1 MDEIDKEEA
10 NICLLDGC
18 SLPAENGKRYC
29 TKRHYHAAQHKCNNP
44 KKAEAALATWM
55 VLTAAAAVPGADD
68 VRFTEER
75 VVIPY
80 IQIIVII
87 VLIMVAMVASFLAG
101 ITYVRHRDLRG
112 DPGLVRDLQ
121 EPLVMEEE
129 NMTQPFELDNSF
141 VESSVTSILNRVE
154 RSHHSPPMDWVTQR
168 PMRVTSSPLPTHQD
182 CQMESGWRAAME
194 VWCHG

>member
-101 ITYVRHRDLRG
+101 ITYLRHRDLRG

-121 EPLVMEEE
+121 EPRHGGGEHDPTIRVGQFLRG
-129 NMTQPFELDNSF
+129 ELSDLHP
-141 VESSVTSILNRVE
+141 ESQWRGAIILN
-154 RSHHSPPMDWVTQR
+154 
-168 PMRVTSSPLPTHQD
+168 
-182 CQMESGWRAAME
+182 GWTGSTRNS
-194 VWCHG
+194 